1 MVSISVPMLVG
12 DDSGAALTGW
22 TRLTVV
28 ALMLVVSAVHCCQ
41 GGSDHKDSMIM
52 VVGSLLQLKRWKVS
66 LVAFFSVLKLD
77 SVKIWGL
84 AFAPY
89 AVVASKTLI
98 PSVFRF

>member
-1 MVSISVPMLVG
+1 MI
-12 DDSGAALTGW
+12 
-22 TRLTVV
+22 RL
-28 ALMLVVSAVHCCQ
+28 
-41 GGSDHKDSMIM
+41 
-52 VVGSLLQLKRWKVS
+52 VGSLLQLKRWKVS

-77 SVKIWGL
+77 SVKILSL

>member
-1 MVSISVPMLVG
+1 MLVG
-12 DDSGAALTGW
+12 DDSGAALLLY
-22 TRLTVV
+22 RLDQTDSGRADVGGV
-28 ALMLVVSAVHCCQ
+28 GRLEAVHCCQ
-41 GGSDHKDSMIM
+41 GGSDHKDSMIRL
-52 VVGSLLQLKRWKVS
+52 VGSLLQLKRWKVS
-66 LVAFFSVLKLD
+66 LVTFFSVLKLD